1 MIEALACASDGACC
15 FVIGQIDLYWL
26 VVAVE
31 KSVEVFC
38 SHRIDCVV
46 VLVVKI
52 LLYAGAADQATS

>member
-1 MIEALACASDGACC
+1 MIETFACVSHGARH

-38 SHRIDCVV
+38 SHDDVVDDCCDNDCVV
-46 VLVVKI
+46 DDDAYL
-52 LLYAGAADQATS
+52 